1 MKNYSK
7 VGQWRGNKKCDTTF
21 YCAIMN
27 TFMSTFVHMLVYF
40 LPNETAVGKKGP
52 LFQTFVS
59 LWGLPSQSAS
69 CWGSRLPC
77 LFFSCRTPQVGS
89 RHTGLMEDCVSAQI
103 RADQSQSNRHLG
115 MDIWRKHWSEHR
127 QTTRGFEVVTFQHRG
142 LWSNGKDWPLF
153 KEAFSQ
159 TMENNMR
166 APHSIVALDTVTYCS
181 QKI

>member
-1 MKNYSK
+1 MARQQK
-7 VGQWRGNKKCDTTF
+7 VW
-21 YCAIMN
+21 
-27 TFMSTFVHMLVYF
+27 HYF
-40 LPNETAVGKKGP
+40 LLRNYEYIHEHVCPYAGVFTAKWKGGEKRNVL
-52 LFQTFVS
+52 LFQTFAL

-127 QTTRGFEVVTFQHRG
+127 QTTRGFEGVTFQHRG